1 MDNPS
6 VRCSPWRGDSARFAT
21 VRLAVIT
28 LALAFAFG
36 ATGATA
42 KPKRD
47 EKSSQ
52 KKKKKKKKQ
61 KRKRSRQ
68 AKRDRDRDRVSDPI
82 TKHIIRPDDY
92 ASSPAFR
99 YGQLTREDCEAEL
112 VRRKIPF
119 ERETETWLGVRAPVR
134 MTGPLGG
141 VTYRTRL
148 SEEQRAT
155 TKWEIADCRLVLA
168 LDDFAKILAKH
179 EIAEVIHYSMY
190 RPPEKSH
197 PADQDGTRH
206 SGALALDAG
215 KFIGKD
221 GTVLDVDKHWNG
233 RLGAKTCGEDAGPR
247 PVTPEAT
254 KLRAILCDA
263 VEARIFNSYL
273 TPNYNK
279 AHHNHFHLEVTY
291 GWRSF
296 LIY

>member
-1 MDNPS
+1 M
-6 VRCSPWRGDSARFAT
+6 
-21 VRLAVIT
+21 T
-28 LALAFAFG
+28 LAIAFAVG
-36 ATGATA
+36 ATGAEA
-42 KPKRD
+42 KPRS
-47 EKSSQ
+47 EKSAHKTR
-52 KKKKKKKKQ
+52 KKKRSSKSKSKKSPKDDW
-61 KRKRSRQ
+61 
-68 AKRDRDRDRVSDPI
+68 DRDVINKR
-82 TKHIIRPDDY
+82 IIRPDDY

-99 YGQLTREDCEAEL
+99 YGQLTREACEAEL
-112 VRRKIPF
+112 VLRKIPF

-134 MTGPLGG
+134 LTGPLSG

-168 LDDFAKILAKH
+168 LDDFAKILVKH

-221 GTVLDVDKHWNG
+221 GSVLDVDKHWNG
-233 RLGAKTCGEDAGPR
+233 RRGARTCGDDAGPN
-247 PVTPEAT
+247 PATPEAK

-296 LIY
+296 LIF

>member
-1 MDNPS
+1 M
-6 VRCSPWRGDSARFAT
+6 
-21 VRLAVIT
+21 T
-28 LALAFAFG
+28 LAIAFAVG
-36 ATGATA
+36 ATGAEA
-42 KPKRD
+42 KPRS
-47 EKSSQ
+47 EKSAHKKR
-52 KKKKKKKKQ
+52 KKKRSSKSASKSKKSPK
-61 KRKRSRQ
+61 
-68 AKRDRDRDRVSDPI
+68 DDWDRVVI
-82 TKHIIRPDDY
+82 NKRIIRPDDY

-99 YGQLTREDCEAEL
+99 YGQLTREACEAEL
-112 VRRKIPF
+112 VLRKIPF

-134 MTGPLGG
+134 LTGPLSG

-168 LDDFAKILAKH
+168 LDDFAKILVKH

-221 GTVLDVDKHWNG
+221 GSVLDVDKHWNG
-233 RLGAKTCGEDAGPR
+233 RRGARTCGDDAGPN
-247 PVTPEAT
+247 PATPEAK

-296 LIY
+296 LIF